1 MYKNK
6 EKLFLFETKK
16 GVIPRPKFSIFS
28 FQFSITHISLLDN
41 SSRYNAVICLYHN
54 KINPALQIRNLNS

>member
-28 FQFSITHISLLDN
+28 FQLSVLDFICFCFFLYGQSLFYL
-41 SSRYNAVICLYHN
+41 SLSL
-54 KINPALQIRNLNS
+54 S